1 MRNEKVLQE
10 ARFDPKLPTY
20 WMISTV
26 IGLTLTVFGILLIPV
41 ALTLGWAFYQKRYEA
56 LECRL
61 TERSLHIKRGVIFR
75 SEKNIPLDKIQDIG
89 MTEGPLLRRLGL
101 ASLAVETAG
110 QSSPQ
115 GAADA
120 GLVGVVDAPAFR
132 DAILE
137 QRDKVAGT
145 GGSREPEPR
154 AAVAADAEGS
164 LQVLQRISESLERI
178 ESLLERSQRS

>member
-1 MRNEKVLQE
+1 MRNETVLRE
-10 ARFDPKLPTY
+10 AHFYSKLPSY
-20 WMISTV
+20 WMISTL
-26 IGLTLTVFGILLIPV
+26 IGLTATVIGIPFIPLVLIF
-41 ALTLGWAFYQKRYEA
+41 GWAFFQKRFDA
-56 LECRL
+56 LQCRL

-120 GLVGVVDAPAFR
+120 ALVGVVDAPAFR

-154 AAVAADAEGS
+154 AGSAQDSEGS
-164 LQVLQRISESLERI
+164 LQVLQRIS
-178 ESLLERSQRS
+178 